1 LISVLANA
9 LYFVCLLSSLVCM
22 LLLLRG
28 YRRTRVR
35 LLLWS
40 GLCFVCLSLNNFLL
54 IVDVLL
60 LPDIDLRAYRLAL
73 SLAAGTVL
81 LFGFIWEAE

>member
-1 LISVLANA
+1 LISALANA
-9 LYFVCLLSSLVCM
+9 LYFVCLLSSLVCT

-28 YRRTRVR
+28 YRRTRAR

-40 GLCFVCLSLNNFLL
+40 GICFVCLSLNNFLL

-60 LPDIDLRAYRLAL
+60 RPDFDLRGYRLAL
-73 SLAAGTVL
+73 SLTAGTVL

>member
-1 LISVLANA
+1 MISVLANA